1 MGLIDN
7 DNLSLKEKERKVVKL
22 VKERFEEIAE
32 FTNETSLDDL
42 IYYYKNMGRKRL
54 NDFNNATKLK
64 KRKW

>member
-7 DNLSLKEKERKVVKL
+7 DNLSLKEKERRVVKL

-32 FTNETSLDDL
+32 FTNETSFDDL
-42 IYYYKNMGRKRL
+42 ICYYKNMGRKRL